1 MAESSHED
9 RTEQATPQR
18 RREAREK
25 GRVARS
31 ADLNNAFVFTIGIVL
46 LSYVGRDVLLSMA
59 KAMRGCLMQ
68 LVSDEFTTGQAQA
81 VFSSALMAQFGA
93 LTPFLAGLAMAA
105 TAIAYGQAGGV
116 LVTPEAILPKFER
129 INPINGMGRLF
140 SKAALARTGTAMAK
154 LIVITTVAGLTIR
167 SHIRSGTFLQV
178 NDVHEN
184 LKQVAGIV
192 FVLGLRVGLVLL
204 VIAIFDYAFQ
214 RWQHEQGLRMTK
226 DELKEEMKRYEGD
239 PHVKAR
245 VRQIQREMAQR
256 RMMQDVET
264 ADVVVTNPTNFAV
277 ALKYDREAMAAPK
290 VVAKGADLVA
300 KRIIQVAKDHNVP
313 RVENR
318 PLARALYGAAK
329 IGEEVPPKFY
339 QAVAELLAY
348 IYRLRSGAVV

>member
-1 MAESSHED
+1 VAESSPED

-31 ADLNNAFVFTIGIVL
+31 ADLNNAVVFTIGIVL
-46 LSYVGRDVLLSMA
+46 LSYVGRDVFVSMA
-59 KAMRGCLMQ
+59 GAMRGCLNQ
-68 LVSDEFTTGQAQA
+68 LASGELTTGQAQS
-81 VFSSALMAQFGA
+81 VFSGTLMAQFSA
-93 LTPFLAGLAMAA
+93 LTPFLAGLGMAA
-105 TAIAYGQAGGV
+105 AAIAYGQAGGV
-116 LVTPEAILPKFER
+116 MVTPEALMPKFDR
-129 INPINGMGRLF
+129 INPINGLGRLF
-140 SKAALARTGTAMAK
+140 SKAALARTGTALAK
-154 LIVITTVAGLTIR
+154 LIVITTVAGLTIW
-167 SHIRSGTFLQV
+167 SHIRSGTFLRT

-184 LKQVAGIV
+184 LRQVASIV
-192 FVLGLRVGLVLL
+192 FVLGLRVGLVLF

-226 DELKEEMKRYEGD
+226 EELKEEMKRYEGD

-264 ADVVVTNPTNFAV
+264 ADMVVTNPTHFAV
-277 ALKYDREAMAAPK
+277 AVKYDRESMAAPK

-300 KRIIQVAKDHNVP
+300 KRIIQVAKNHNVP

-318 PLARALYGAAK
+318 PLARALHKAVK

-348 IYRLRSGAVV
+348 IYRLRSGAVA